1 MSKSNKIVVHVP
13 DDYIARSCEI
23 VNRWLDKNEK
33 YLNSFP
39 PEHDEITKIEDFR
52 FSRRNRQ
59 WNRPVLSSYL
69 PTSSV
74 RVRAVKGQHTQR
86 AGAGRARARD
96 GVFAWRYNGRLHT
109 ERGAARSCAGPRP
122 SPVITNSARAERR
135 VTNSQNI
142 YP

>member
-74 RVRAVKGQHTQR
+74 REYQDLRPQAMRVNRPPPQR
-86 AGAGRARARD
+86 SNPNKLQR
-96 GVFAWRYNGRLHT
+96 NLHH
-109 ERGAARSCAGPRP
+109 
-122 SPVITNSARAERR
+122 
-135 VTNSQNI
+135 
-142 YP
+142 